1 MVNVPVITRRELS
14 SFFLSPMAYIVLTGF
29 ALVQGIQFARVLETH
44 MDPAWVAEWV
54 FRTPLNLLIVA
65 APLLTMGLLASERA
79 GGTLETMM
87 TAPVTELEVVLGKFC
102 AVLVFAMVMFLP
114 LVAELAFLGMQGPM
128 DVGPALAGLMG
139 VFLLTAQFLAIGL
152 FCSALTRVQVAAAI
166 MTFAVLL
173 ALYSAWFFAGDA
185 QGAGP
190 SAALR
195 LAARPLRRL
204 PAGRGRHARRGVLRH
219 HDPPLPGAH
228 GPGAADEGLEVG
240 GP

>member
-29 ALVQGIQFARVLETH
+29 ALVQGIQFARVLEPH

-114 LVAELAFLGMQGPM
+114 LIAELAFLGMQGPM
-128 DVGPALAGLMG
+128 DVGPALAGMMG

-185 QGAGP
+185 QGAG
-190 SAALR
+190 ALLR
-195 LAARPLRRL
+195 YVSPPAHYVGFPQGVVDTRDVAYFVITILLFLALTVRALQMRVWR
-204 PAGRGRHARRGVLRH
+204 
-219 HDPPLPGAH
+219 
-228 GPGAADEGLEVG
+228 
-240 GP
+240 